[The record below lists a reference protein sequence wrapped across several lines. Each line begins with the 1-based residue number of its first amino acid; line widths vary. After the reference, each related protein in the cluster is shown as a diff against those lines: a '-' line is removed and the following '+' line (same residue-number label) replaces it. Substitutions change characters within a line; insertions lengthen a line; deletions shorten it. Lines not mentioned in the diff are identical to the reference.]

1 MQQHRSR
8 LVLSTFIA
16 LTVVAGAAR
25 AQQYDTTTTTHD
37 TTNNMHMGMG
47 AMQQADT
54 LTATLSGAGEVPPPG
69 DSTATGDA
77 TVILG
82 EGQVCYTLNV
92 TGLEP
97 PPTAAHIH
105 PGAAGKAGPIAVPFK
120 TPKNGSATTGCI
132 EATPQVIS
140 AIRAN
145 PAGYYVNVHN
155 AAHPDGAIRGQ
166 LSKQ

>member
-1 MQQHRSR
+1 MQRHRSS
-8 LVLSTFIA
+8 LALSTLVA
-16 LTVVAGAAR
+16 LTVVAGTAR
-25 AQQYDTTTTTHD
+25 AQQYDTTAATHD
-37 TTNNMHMGMG
+37 TAAMHMHMG

-54 LTATLSGAGEVPPPG
+54 LTATLSGAEEVPAPG

-92 TGLEP
+92 NGLEP

-105 PGAAGKAGPIAVPFK
+105 KADAGKAGPIIVPFK
-120 TPKNGSATTGCI
+120 TPENGTATTGCI
-132 EATPQVIS
+132 ESTPAVIA

-145 PAGYYVNVHN
+145 PAGYYANVHN